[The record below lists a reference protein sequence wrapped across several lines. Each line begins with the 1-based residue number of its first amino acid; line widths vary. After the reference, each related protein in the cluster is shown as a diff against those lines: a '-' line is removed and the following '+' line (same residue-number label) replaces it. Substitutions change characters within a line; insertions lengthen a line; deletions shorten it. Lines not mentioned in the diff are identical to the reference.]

1 MELIKIVAKS
11 RERNGSREAR
21 KLRRTGFIPAVV
33 YGRKL
38 DTVAIALPRTD
49 FLQALKGGGRL
60 FTLTTGKTEENAFIA
75 DLQHHPVSEEIVH
88 IDFTRVDMNEP
99 VSLEVPFKFKGVP
112 IGVVHGGLTEEVKTS
127 TRVRCL
133 PAAIPSHIEIEISG
147 IEINTA
153 MHLRDLKLPPGVAI
167 DENPELLVV
176 RVVEKAKEEEVAAV
190 AEPALT
196 PIQPEVI
203 TKKKEEEEEEE

>member
-1 MELIKIVAKS
+1 MELIKITAKS
-11 RERNGSREAR
+11 RVRNGSREAR

-33 YGRKL
+33 YGRKM
-38 DTVAIALPRTD
+38 DTVAIALPRAA

-60 FTLTTGKTEENAFIA
+60 FTLNSGANEENAFIA
-75 DLQHHPVSEEIVH
+75 DLQHHPVSEEIIH

-133 PAAIPSHIEIEISG
+133 PADIPSHIEIEISG

-153 MHLRDLKLPPGVAI
+153 MHLRDLKLPPGVTI

-176 RVVEKAKEEEVAAV
+176 RVVEKALEEEVAAV

-196 PIQPEVI
+196 PVQPEVI
-203 TKKKEEEEEEE
+203 AKKKEEEEEEE